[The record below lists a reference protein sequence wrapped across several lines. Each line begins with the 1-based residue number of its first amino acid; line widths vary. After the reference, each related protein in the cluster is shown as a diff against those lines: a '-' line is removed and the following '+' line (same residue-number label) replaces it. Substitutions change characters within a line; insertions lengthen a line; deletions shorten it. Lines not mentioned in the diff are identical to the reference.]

1 MPCTPPAPMAMQASP
16 RVTWL
21 NGAQVRKVEDY
32 FPSSYGIPR
41 ADDRRIISD
50 TKPGLKS
57 CVGAGSVGSRGNTWT
72 SNARLG
78 RERPSPPSLP
88 PPTSSSATRG
98 ASRTP

>member
-1 MPCTPPAPMAMQASP
+1 MPCAPPAPMAMRASP

-21 NGAQVRKVEDY
+21 TGAQVRKVEAY

-41 ADDRRIISD
+41 VDDRRIISA

-57 CVGAGSVGSRGNTWT
+57 CVGAGSVGSLGNTWT
-72 SNARLG
+72 SNAQPG

-88 PPTSSSATRG
+88 APTSSVPARG
-98 ASRTP
+98 ASKTP